1 MIART
6 AMLVVTACLVG
17 ATGVRGQGWD
27 VPSFLPP
34 RPGDDL
40 GVYVTNQGQWGIQGI
55 WRSSGLGVRGGY
67 VSTGG
72 SGALLI
78 GAETFG
84 RFIGTEGTF
93 PVDVAFTL
101 GGGATFASF
110 TLIRVAAGASLG
122 AVWPF
127 GGLTVQPYVHPRL
140 ALDLLARGDDL
151 ATRFPLLVDVGADLA
166 MGEGLK
172 IRIGA
177 SLTEDTAFGVG
188 VAFQMARGVA
198 VR

>member
-1 MIART
+1 MIGRT
-6 AMLVVTACLVG
+6 TLFVVTACLVSV
-17 ATGVRGQGWD
+17 AGVRGQGWD

-67 VSTGG
+67 VSTTG

-84 RFIGTEGTF
+84 RFIGTERGF
-93 PVDVAFTL
+93 PLDVALTL
-101 GGGATFASF
+101 GGGATFTSF
-110 TLIRVAAGASLG
+110 TMIRIAAGASLG
-122 AVWPF
+122 TVLPF
-127 GGLTVQPYVHPRL
+127 GGLSLQPYVHPRL
-140 ALDLLARGDDL
+140 ALDLLASGDDL
-151 ATRFPLLVDVGADLA
+151 ATRFPFLLDAGADLA

-177 SLTEDTAFGVG
+177 TLTEDTAFGVG